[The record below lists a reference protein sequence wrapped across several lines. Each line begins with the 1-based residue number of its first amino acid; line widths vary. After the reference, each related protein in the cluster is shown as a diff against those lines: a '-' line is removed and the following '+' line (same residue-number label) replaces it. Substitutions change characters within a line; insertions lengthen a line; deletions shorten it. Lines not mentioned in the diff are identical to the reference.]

1 MLCTRNMKSQKKLN
15 TVNITL
21 TKKQIQKIL
30 FSLSKEELYNLG
42 YTKINH
48 KNKNNNNCNDLDKK
62 INTTI
67 SFVNNYLQRLLNRMG
82 KEEISNAMCKK

>member
-1 MLCTRNMKSQKKLN
+1 MYKKYKITKKLN

-30 FSLSKEELYNLG
+30 FSLSEKELHNLG

-48 KNKNNNNCNDLDKK
+48 KNNNNCNNLDKE

-67 SFVNNYLQRLLNRMG
+67 SFVNNYLQRLLNKMG
-82 KEEISNAMCKK
+82 KEDSNAMCKK